1 MGPGPMCFSGR
12 FPGNF
17 PLADGGS
24 SDTPRRMAKL
34 GILIS
39 SGPDRPSFRHG
50 VRFADAALE
59 RGLDVY
65 LHCLDDAVSG
75 VRDADLQGLKAK
87 GLKLYACAYGAH
99 QRGLPVDDSAAYAGL
114 TVVSD
119 LVAGTDRFVSF
130 D

>member
-1 MGPGPMCFSGR
+1 
-12 FPGNF
+12 
-17 PLADGGS
+17 
-24 SDTPRRMAKL
+24 MAKL

-39 SGPDRPSFRHG
+39 SGPGRASFRHG
-50 VRFADAALE
+50 VRFAEAALE

-65 LHCLDDAVSG
+65 LYCLDDAVAG
-75 VRDADLQGLKAK
+75 VRDAGLQGLRGK
-87 GLKLYACAYGAH
+87 GLKLYACAYGAQ

-119 LVAGTDRFVSF
+119 LVVGTDRFVSF